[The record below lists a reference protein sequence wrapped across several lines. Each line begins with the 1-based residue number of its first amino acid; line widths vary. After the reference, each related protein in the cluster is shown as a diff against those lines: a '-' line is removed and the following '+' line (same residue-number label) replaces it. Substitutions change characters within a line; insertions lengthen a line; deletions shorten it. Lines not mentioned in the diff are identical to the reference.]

1 MVRSD
6 NQMATPTAP
15 NELDASQHFAA
26 KVIGFFYLFT
36 NVTAIIAFSI
46 RGKLMVMKDATA
58 TGVNILASERAFRVA
73 IALELITVAGVLA
86 LLWGLYVTLRP
97 VDRNLVWLGAF
108 LRLAENIM
116 LAFITLLEFATLA
129 LLKGKAMQAFTP
141 EQAQALA
148 HSFVR
153 VYADSFNVGFFF
165 LGLGSAVFSYVWWKS
180 RYIPR
185 ALAGLGIVSS
195 LIMAV
200 MSVLIIVFPPL
211 ARLGI
216 TYMLPMGLYEFGLG
230 FWLLI
235 KGIRAPRA

>member
-1 MVRSD
+1 MH
-6 NQMATPTAP
+6 AP
-15 NELDASQHFAA
+15 NPPNEISASQHFAA
-26 KVIGFFYLFT
+26 KVVGFFYLFT
-36 NVTAIIAFSI
+36 NVTAIIAFVI
-46 RGKLMVMKDATA
+46 RGKLIVMKDAA
-58 TGVNILASERAFRVA
+58 QTGANILASERAFRIGIV
-73 IALELITVAGVLA
+73 LELITVAGVLA
-86 LLWGLYVTLRP
+86 LLWGLYVALRP

-129 LLKGKAMQAFTP
+129 LLKGRFMQAFTP

-165 LGLGSAVFSYVWWKS
+165 LGLGSAVFSYIWWKS

-185 ALAGLGIVSS
+185 ALAGLGVVGS
-195 LIMAV
+195 LIMAL
-200 MSVLIIVFPPL
+200 MSVVIIIFPPL

-235 KGIRAPRA
+235 KGIRAPRP

>member
-1 MVRSD
+1 MTR
-6 NQMATPTAP
+6 TP
-15 NELDASQHFAA
+15 NEITQAQQFAA
-26 KVIGFFYLFT
+26 KLVGFLYLLT
-36 NVTAIIAFSI
+36 NITAIIAFST
-46 RGKLMVMKDATA
+46 RGKLMVMRDAA
-58 TGVNILASERAFRVA
+58 QTGANILASERAFRVG
-73 IALELITVAGVLA
+73 IAVELITVAGVLA
-86 LLWGLYVTLRP
+86 LLWGLYVALRP

-108 LRLAENIM
+108 LRLAENMM

-129 LLKGKAMQAFTP
+129 LLKGRSMQVFAP

-165 LGLGSAVFSYVWWKS
+165 LGLGSAVFSYIWWKS

-185 ALAGLGIVSS
+185 ALAGLGIVAS
-195 LIMAV
+195 LIMAL
-200 MSVLIIVFPPL
+200 MSLLIIIFPPI

-235 KGIRAPRA
+235 KGLRAPRA

>member
-1 MVRSD
+1 MHRFTS
-6 NQMATPTAP
+6 P
-15 NELDASQHFAA
+15 NEISPSQHFAA
-26 KVIGFFYLFT
+26 KVVGFFYLFT

-46 RGKLMVMKDATA
+46 RGKIMLLRDAA
-58 TGVNILASERAFRVA
+58 QTGANILASERAFRIG

-86 LLWGLYVTLRP
+86 LLWGLSVALRP

-108 LRLAENIM
+108 LRLAENIL
-116 LAFITLLEFATLA
+116 LAFITLLEFAMLA
-129 LLKGKAMQAFTP
+129 LLKDRFMGAFTP

-148 HSFVR
+148 HSFLR

-165 LGLGSAVFSYVWWKS
+165 LGLGSAVFSYVWWQS

-185 ALAGLGIVSS
+185 ALAGLGFVGS
-195 LIMAV
+195 LLMAV
-200 MSVLIIVFPPL
+200 MSVVIIIFPGA

-216 TYMLPMGLYEFGLG
+216 SYMLPMGLYEFGLG

-235 KGIRAPRA
+235 KGIRQPETPVIA

>member
-1 MVRSD
+1 MHA
-6 NQMATPTAP
+6 ATPPDGIT
-15 NELDASQHFAA
+15 ASQHFAA
-26 KVIGFFYLFT
+26 KVVGFFYLFT

-46 RGKLMVMKDATA
+46 RGKLMVMRDAAA
-58 TGVNILASERAFRVA
+58 TGANILASERAFRVG
-73 IALELITVAGVLA
+73 IALELITIAGVLA
-86 LLWGLYVTLRP
+86 LLWGLYVALRP
-97 VDRNLVWLGAF
+97 VDRNLVWLGGF
-108 LRLAENIM
+108 LRLAENMM
-116 LAFITLLEFATLA
+116 LAFITLLEFTTLA
-129 LLKGKAMQAFTP
+129 LLKGRAMQVFPP

-148 HSFVR
+148 HAFVR

-165 LGLGSAVFSYVWWKS
+165 LGFGSAVFSWIWWKS

-185 ALAGLGIVSS
+185 ALAGLGIVAS
-195 LIMAV
+195 LIMAL
-200 MSVLIIVFPPL
+200 MSVVIIVYPPA

>member
-1 MVRSD
+1 MTR
-6 NQMATPTAP
+6 TP
-15 NELDASQHFAA
+15 NEITQAQQFAA
-26 KVIGFFYLFT
+26 KLVGFLYLLT
-36 NVTAIIAFSI
+36 NITAIIAFSI
-46 RGKLMVMKDATA
+46 RGKLMVMRDAA
-58 TGVNILASERAFRVA
+58 QTGANILASERAFRVG
-73 IALELITVAGVLA
+73 IAVELITVAGVLA
-86 LLWGLYVTLRP
+86 LLWGLYVALRP

-108 LRLAENIM
+108 LRLAENMM

-129 LLKGKAMQAFTP
+129 LLKGRSMQVFAP

-165 LGLGSAVFSYVWWKS
+165 LGLGSAVFSYIWWKS

-185 ALAGLGIVSS
+185 ALAGLGIVAS
-195 LIMAV
+195 LIMAL
-200 MSVLIIVFPPL
+200 MSLLIIIFPPI

-235 KGIRAPRA
+235 KGLRAPRA